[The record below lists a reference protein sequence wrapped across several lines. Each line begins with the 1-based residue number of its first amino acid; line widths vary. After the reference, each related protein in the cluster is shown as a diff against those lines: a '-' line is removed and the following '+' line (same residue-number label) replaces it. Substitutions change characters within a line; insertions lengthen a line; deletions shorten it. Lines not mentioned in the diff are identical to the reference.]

1 MSRTMTKSP
10 GQNDSFD
17 FSQEGNLYAVDSLNN
32 LNKLNLCID
41 ESQDL
46 IHEDSTDEMPWST
59 MRGQCIFL
67 LTLIIIAAVT
77 CILILCIVGFFVQAK
92 KDTDDMLTRLTSG
105 GKEIEELLSINHLIF
120 KHLKKNGP

>member
-77 CILILCIVGFFVQAK
+77 CILILCIVGFFGTDWQEK
-92 KDTDDMLTRLTSG
+92 KQWWWNNFLTVGVAISGTS
-105 GKEIEELLSINHLIF
+105 
-120 KHLKKNGP
+120 LKS